1 MPEWILA
8 LINKSYTQTL
18 MQIELHLRTMMNRY
32 VFSIFSQ
39 IYWIFF
45 LTWYF
50 CVFVSTNLCFRLQ
63 VTGVMTQGRGDGKEW
78 VTSFK
83 VSYSMDDY
91 NELYVTDQY
100 SNHRVIIYRLIVG
113 GKCMNY
119 FQFSASILYISD
131 MSSCKS
137 DSELRISWFYVP
149 LSKW

>member
-1 MPEWILA
+1 MV
-8 LINKSYTQTL
+8 
-18 MQIELHLRTMMNRY
+18 NRY
-32 VFSIFSQ
+32 VFLYLVRYIES
-39 IYWIFF
+39 F

-100 SNHRVIIYRLIVG
+100 SNHRVATQLYMYFNSFG
-113 GKCMNY
+113 GKYMNC
-119 FQFSASILYISD
+119 FEFSASIL
-131 MSSCKS
+131 
-137 DSELRISWFYVP
+137 
-149 LSKW
+149 

>member
-1 MPEWILA
+1 
-8 LINKSYTQTL
+8 
-18 MQIELHLRTMMNRY
+18 MQIKLHIRTMMNRY
-32 VFSIFSQ
+32 VFLYLVRYIES
-39 IYWIFF
+39 F

-100 SNHRVIIYRLIVG
+100 SNHRVATHYTCRLILSVG
-113 GKCMNY
+113 N
-119 FQFSASILYISD
+119 A
-131 MSSCKS
+131 
-137 DSELRISWFYVP
+137 
-149 LSKW
+149 